1 MTCSLLGERIYIYMI
16 MKIQTSDFTSYYIY
30 HRNFFLISSIEFIV
44 IKTGNTVWF
53 MMLLYLN
60 LRRAINSAG
69 DNGGLYVY
77 FYDLKQN
84 MQKSLF

>member
-1 MTCSLLGERIYIYMI
+1 MEMIISLIARSTLIRFYILFYLQSQI
-16 MKIQTSDFTSYYIY
+16 V
-30 HRNFFLISSIEFIV
+30 LISSIEFIV
-44 IKTGNTVWF
+44 IKTVKTVWF